1 MAENSKDPFYQQ
13 WWFIILIIILA
24 VGIIENTFDDSD
36 QTRVERADAI
46 TSAFQEETVSEET
59 VENKPSP
66 DEIAAHLIKK
76 RFGSTKEEREN
87 TVVSAEYESG
97 VVEVIIEAT
106 KVSTAKTLKRTSLN
120 TAFDYMKSMK
130 DHLNVNQA
138 TFIVKAPLTDP
149 FGNVEM
155 EDVMVVLMS
164 RETLDKIN
172 FQHFKT
178 SNLSTVADSYWEH
191 PTLTG
196 I

>member
-1 MAENSKDPFYQQ
+1 MAENSKDPFYQR

-24 VGIIENTFDDSD
+24 VGIIENIFDDSD
-36 QTRVERADAI
+36 LAKVERADAI
-46 TSAFQEETVSEET
+46 TSAFQAEAVMEEI
-59 VENKPSP
+59 VEKKPAP

-87 TVVSAEYESG
+87 TIVSAEYESG
-97 VVEVIIEAT
+97 VVEVIIKAT
-106 KVSTAKTLKRTSLN
+106 KVSTAKTLKHASLN

-130 DHLNVNQA
+130 DHPNVNQA
-138 TFIVKAPLTDP
+138 TFIVQAPLTDP
-149 FGNVEM
+149 FGNVEI

-172 FQHFKT
+172 FQHFKM
-178 SNLSTVADSYWEH
+178 SNFSAVADSYWEH

-196 I
+196 K

>member
-24 VGIIENTFDDSD
+24 IGIIENVFDDSD
-36 QTRVERADAI
+36 HARLERADAI
-46 TSAFQEETVSEET
+46 TSAFQEEAVNERT
-59 VENKPSP
+59 VENKSAP
-66 DEIAAHLIKK
+66 DEIAANLIKK

-87 TVVSAEYESG
+87 KRVSAEYESG
-97 VVEVIIEAT
+97 VVEVIIKAT

-130 DHLNVNQA
+130 DHPNVTQA
-138 TFIVKAPLTDP
+138 TYIVQAPLTDP
-149 FGNVEM
+149 FGNVET
-155 EDVMVVLMS
+155 EDVIIILMS

-178 SNLSTVADSYWEH
+178 SNFNTVADSYWEH
-191 PTLTG
+191 PTLTDK
-196 I
+196 